1 MNEIEL
7 LKFMKIDVCTETDTR
22 VQSVSM
28 FSEQPRVYRHQC
40 YFSWEIIFDLLFFCL
55 YIFPVFILNLVYFV
69 VLLSFLFIFV
79 VLKYLHIH
87 FSFSYNSTSN
97 TKKQMKTKLAE
108 IKYKLLYYIFINN
121 ILSSFNNFVVLVI
134 FIISTYLFY

>member
-28 FSEQPRVYRHQC
+28 FSTEQLLVYRHQS
-40 YFSWEIIFDLLFFCL
+40 YFSIEIIFDLLFFSL

-69 VLLSFLFIFV
+69 VLLSFLFVFV

-97 TKKQMKTKLAE
+97 TK
-108 IKYKLLYYIFINN
+108 N
-121 ILSSFNNFVVLVI
+121 
-134 FIISTYLFY
+134 